1 MYFVKKH
8 AILFLSGEVVA
19 MSSNKICINCG
30 KKMKQ
35 QFIGL
40 QHCEC
45 GISWKKDI
53 GYFERTPDMVFA
65 LERVTV
71 EKKTK
76 QVPIIRYK

>member
-19 MSSNKICINCG
+19 VSSNKICINCG
-30 KKMKQ
+30 KKKKQ

-45 GISWKKDI
+45 GISRKKGI
-53 GYFERTPDMVFA
+53 GYFEHTPDMVFA
-65 LERVTV
+65 LERISVG
-71 EKKTK
+71 KKTK
-76 QVPIIRYK
+76 QVPVVKYR